1 VRLLVALVLATSS
14 LAVGAQTYRC
24 AGKDGKKHYGQ
35 TIPAQCTG
43 GTVEL
48 LNSQGMVVRTINP
61 QFEAE
66 QRALE
71 ERNAAD
77 AQQRAERERR
87 ELQRIESERLRPAAA
102 PDASEHPAEPDAP
115 ALSSSEPLRTP
126 EIPERPDRERPD
138 RERPK
143 APGTSALP
151 GVRR

>member
-14 LAVGAQTYRC
+14 FAVGAQTYRC
-24 AGKDGKKHYGQ
+24 TGKDGKKHYGQ

-43 GTVEL
+43 VTVEL

-77 AQQRAERERR
+77 AKERAERDRR
-87 ELQRIESERLRPAAA
+87 ELERIESERMRPAST
-102 PDASEHPAEPDAP
+102 PGTSEHPAEPSAP
-115 ALSSSEPLRTP
+115 GLSSSEPLKTP
-126 EIPERPDRERPD
+126 EIPERPDRERPQ
-138 RERPK
+138 
-143 APGTSALP
+143 APGTSPLR
-151 GVRR
+151 GGRR

>member
-1 VRLLVALVLATSS
+1 MRLLIALVLATSS
-14 LAVGAQTYRC
+14 LGVGAQTYRC
-24 AGKDGKKHYGQ
+24 TGKDGKKHYGQ

-43 GTVEL
+43 LTVEL

-77 AQQRAERERR
+77 AQRRAEKERG
-87 ELQRIESERLRPAAA
+87 ELQRIESERLRPTAA
-102 PDASEHPAEPDAP
+102 PGASESPAEQDAP
-115 ALSSSEPLRTP
+115 ALSTSERLETP
-126 EIPERPDRERPD
+126 EIPARPD

-143 APGTSALP
+143 APGTSPLR